1 MSLCPQILVVTDYY
15 LPGYK
20 AGGPI
25 RSIANMVERLGDEF
39 QFNILTADRDLD
51 DTNPY
56 PHIES
61 GVWHA
66 VGKAQVLYLS
76 PSEKRC
82 CHWRRL
88 LKHLDYDV
96 LYLNGC
102 FSRLTIKTLLLR
114 KLRLIPRV
122 PVILAPRG
130 EFSRGA
136 LDLKKHKKALYLCLS
151 RRVGLYNGIT
161 WQASSDYER
170 LDIMNALKNANL
182 RILVAPNLV
191 SSRSVSST
199 PAFKGT
205 GSLKIAF
212 LSRVARKK
220 NLDYALQ
227 VLANLQGDVI
237 FHIYGLLEDADY
249 WQECESLIAR
259 MPSNVRVEFRGE
271 VSPDQVIEVLTGY
284 HLFFFPT
291 RGENFG
297 HVIFEALRAGCP
309 VLISDQTPWQGL
321 EEQKAGWVVPLS
333 QPERFQAILQ
343 AMLEMNDVA
352 FKEWSH
358 GARAYSEQAANTPT
372 AIEANRTLF
381 LTATRQNGQR
391 TQA

>member
-1 MSLCPQILVVTDYY
+1 MGQHPRIFVVTDYY

-25 RSIANMVERLGDEF
+25 RSIANMVELLGDEF
-39 QFNILTADRDLD
+39 QFNILTADRDLGD
-51 DTNPY
+51 NEPY
-56 PHIES
+56 PNVRH
-61 GVWHA
+61 GQWQA

-76 PSEKRC
+76 PFEKRC
-82 CHWRRL
+82 YHWRRL

-136 LDLKKHKKALYLCLS
+136 LDLKKRKKAIYLCLS
-151 RRVGLYNGIT
+151 RRMGLYKGIT

-170 LDIMNALKNANL
+170 LDIMNAFKDVKLQ
-182 RILVAPNLV
+182 IVVAPNLA
-191 SSRSVSST
+191 SSPSVSST
-199 PAFKGT
+199 PVVKEA
-205 GSLKIAF
+205 GSLRMAF

-220 NLDYALQ
+220 NLDYALRI
-227 VLANLQGDVI
+227 LANVRGDVA
-237 FHIYGLLEDADY
+237 FHIYGPLEDTDY
-249 WQECESLIAR
+249 WQECESLIAQ
-259 MPSNVRVEFRGE
+259 MPSNVSVEFRGE
-271 VSPDQVIEVLTGY
+271 VPPDRVIEVLAGY

-297 HVIFEALRAGCP
+297 HVISEALRAGCP

-343 AMLEMNDVA
+343 AMLEMNDTA

-358 GARAYSEQAANTPT
+358 GARAYGEQAANAPT